1 MEFGVAFHTAY
12 FGTDPDAIAA
22 YAQHAEACGFDSF
35 HMSEHVAMYKGAKL
49 GGVTFDPTFFA
60 DPLEVLA
67 FVAAR
72 TERILLGTAILQ
84 LPLHQLP
91 LHHPVMLAKR
101 LATIDVLSIGRMRL
115 LTVGLG
121 SLPGES
127 EALSVDHATRGRRA
141 DEAIDV
147 LRLLWAGDEN
157 GVSFEG
163 EFFSF
168 TDVCIYPKPH
178 NAATLPIHIGGAT
191 RASARRAGLRGDGY
205 FPGGTIGRDERLRQI
220 ELMRSIAKDAGR
232 DVVFDV
238 TRWGSKDLTAAEAEA
253 HAADQVTRLVI
264 RPASL
269 DPQGQRAD
277 VRAFAELG
285 GLI

>member
-1 MEFGVAFHTAY
+1 MKFGVAFHTAY
-12 FGTDPDAIAA
+12 FGADPDAIAA
-22 YAQHAEACGFDSF
+22 YAQHAEACGFESF
-35 HMSEHVAMYKGAKL
+35 YMSEHVAMYKGAQL
-49 GGVTFDPTFFA
+49 GGVTFDPTVAFA

-72 TERILLGTAILQ
+72 TGRILLGTAIL
-84 LPLHQLP
+84 QLP

-101 LATIDVLSIGRMRL
+101 LATIDVLSKGRMRL

-121 SLPGES
+121 SLAGES
-127 EALSVDHATRGRRA
+127 AALGVDHATRGRRA

-168 TDVCIYPKPH
+168 SDVCIYPKPH
-178 NAATLPIHIGGAT
+178 NASTLPIHIGGST

-220 ELMRSIAKDAGR
+220 HLMRSIAKEAGR
-232 DVVFDV
+232 DVVFDI
-238 TRWGSKDLTAAEAEA
+238 TRWGSKDLTAAEVEA
-253 HAADQVTRLVI
+253 HAADQVTRLVVG
-264 RPASL
+264 PASL
-269 DPQGQRAD
+269 DPQVQRHD
-277 VRAFAELG
+277 LTAFAERVA
-285 GLI
+285 LI

>member
-1 MEFGVAFHTAY
+1 MKLGGAFHPAY

-22 YAQHAEACGFDSF
+22 YAQPAEACGFASF
-35 HMSEHVAMYKGAKL
+35 HMSEHVAMYKGGKL
-49 GGVTFDPTFFA
+49 GGVPFDPTVSFA

-84 LPLHQLP
+84 LPLH
-91 LHHPVMLAKR
+91 HPVMLAKR
-101 LATIDVLSIGRMRL
+101 LATIDVLSIGCMRL
-115 LTVGLG
+115 LTLGLG

-127 EALSVDHATRGRRA
+127 EALSVDHATRGRPA

-168 TDVCIYPKPH
+168 TDVCISPNPH
-178 NAATLPIHIGGAT
+178 NSATLPIHIGGST

-238 TRWGSKDLTAAEAEA
+238 TRWGSKDLTAAEVEA

-264 RPASL
+264 GPASL
-269 DPQGQRAD
+269 DPQVQRAD
-277 VRAFAELG
+277 LTAFAERV